1 MDVENILH
9 LRNRQ
14 ANELVTPE
22 AINAK
27 YSPGGF
33 VDVEYYVQVL
43 QIVVG
48 NAAAAVRCT
57 NTRDAIQQLVERGH
71 LSRTRGE
78 ELK

>member
-22 AINAK
+22 TINAK
-27 YSPGGF
+27 YSPGGL
-33 VDVEYYVQVL
+33 VDVEYYVKAL

-48 NAAAAVRCT
+48 NAAAVRCT
-57 NTRDAIQQLVERGH
+57 NTLDAIQQLV
-71 LSRTRGE
+71 
-78 ELK
+78 